1 MREQKSALQNTD
13 KVMIGLY
20 LALVLIGWISIY
32 AAVYNEEHASIF
44 DLSQNYGKQLLWIG
58 ASLFVAYMILLIDG
72 KFYAQ
77 FSYVIYVAVLLLLV
91 VSLVFARKVKGAE
104 AWIDIGFFKLQPSEF
119 AKFATCMALAKY
131 LSSLNIRIQ
140 DFKTKVISVLIIGIP
155 LGLILLQ
162 NDTGSALVF
171 ISFVFLLYREGL
183 SGNFLLF
190 GFFTIVLFV
199 LALLVPKFT
208 LIGIL
213 GGIAVLFFLLSKKSK
228 KHLALAI
235 AAFAVTAS
243 IVMSVDY
250 VYNKVL
256 QEHQRTRINVLLG
269 KETDLKGAGYN
280 VNQSMIAIGSGGFLG
295 KGFLQGTQTKFDFVP
310 EQSTDF
316 IFCTVGEDWGFL
328 GTFTVIA
335 LYMALLIRIL
345 FAAERQR
352 SVYTRIYGYGLASI
366 IFFHVMINIGMTIG
380 LAPVI
385 GIPLPFLSY
394 GGSSMLSFTMLL
406 FVFIR
411 LDAYRMMVLR

>member
-20 LALVLIGWISIY
+20 LALVAIGWISIY

-58 ASLFVAYMILLIDG
+58 AAFSVAFMVLLIDG

-77 FSYVIYVAVLLLLV
+77 FSYVIYVAVILLLV
-91 VSLVFARKVKGAE
+91 FSLLFARKVKGAE

-140 DFKTKVISVLIIGIP
+140 DLTTKIISTIIIAIP

-190 GFFTIVLFV
+190 GFFTVVLFV

-208 LIGIL
+208 LVGIL
-213 GGIAVLFFLLSKKSK
+213 GGVALLFFLFSKKTK
-228 KHLALAI
+228 KHFVVAA
-235 AAFAVTAS
+235 AAFMVTAG

-316 IFCTVGEDWGFL
+316 IFCTVGEDWGFV
-328 GTFTVIA
+328 GTFIVIA

-352 SVYTRIYGYGLASI
+352 SVYTRIYGYGIASI

>member
-20 LALVLIGWISIY
+20 FVLVLIGWLSIY
-32 AAVYNEEHASIF
+32 AAVYNEEHSSIF
-44 DLSQNYGKQLLWIG
+44 DLSQNYGKQLVWIA
-58 ASLFVAYMILLIDG
+58 ASLFAAYMILIIDG

-77 FSYVIYVAVLLLLV
+77 FSYVIYAAVIVLLI
-91 VSLVFARKVKGAE
+91 VSLLFARKVKGTE

-131 LSSLNIRIQ
+131 LSSINIRIQ
-140 DFKTKVISVLIIGIP
+140 DLKTKIVSALIIAVP

-190 GFFTIVLFV
+190 GFFTVVLFV

-208 LIGIL
+208 LLGIL
-213 GGIAVLFFLLSKKSK
+213 GGLTFLFFIFSRKTKKNIVV
-228 KHLALAI
+228 AAAI
-235 AAFAVTAS
+235 FMITAGV
-243 IVMSVDY
+243 VMSVDY
-250 VYNKVL
+250 VYNNVL

-280 VNQSMIAIGSGGFLG
+280 VNQSMIAIGSGGFFG

-316 IFCTVGEDWGFL
+316 IFCTVGEDWGFV
-328 GTFTVIA
+328 GAFTVIA

-352 SVYTRIYGYGLASI
+352 SVYTRIYGYGIASI
-366 IFFHVMINIGMTIG
+366 IFFHVMINIGMTVG

-394 GGSSMLSFTMLL
+394 GGSSMLSFTILL
-406 FVFIR
+406 FIFIR

>member
-1 MREQKSALQNTD
+1 
-13 KVMIGLY
+13 MIGLY
-20 LALVLIGWISIY
+20 LALVFIGWISIY
-32 AAVYNEEHASIF
+32 AAVYNENHASIF
-44 DLSQNYGKQLLWIG
+44 DLSQSYGRQLIWIG
-58 ASLFVAYMILLIDG
+58 AALFVAYMILLMDG

-77 FSYVIYVAVLLLLV
+77 FSYVIYAAVILLLV
-91 VSLVFARKVKGAE
+91 VSLLFARKVKGAE

-131 LSSLNIRIQ
+131 LSAVNIRIQ
-140 DFKTKVISVLIIGIP
+140 DLKTKIISFVIIAIP

-190 GFFTIVLFV
+190 GFFAVVLFV
-199 LALLVPKFT
+199 LALLVPKFV

-213 GGIAVLFFLLSKKSK
+213 GGLAFLFFIFSRKSK
-228 KHLALAI
+228 RKVLMALTAI
-235 AAFAVTAS
+235 AMFVVTS
-243 IVMSVDY
+243 GIVMSVDY

-256 QEHQRTRINVLLG
+256 KEHQRTRIDVLLG

-280 VNQSMIAIGSGGFLG
+280 VNQSLIAIGSGGFFG

-328 GTFTVIA
+328 GAFVLIT

-345 FAAERQR
+345 FVAERQR
-352 SVYTRIYGYGLASI
+352 SVYTRIYGYGIASI

-394 GGSSMLSFTMLL
+394 GGSSMLSFTILL

>member
-58 ASLFVAYMILLIDG
+58 ASLFVAYMVLLIDG

-91 VSLVFARKVKGAE
+91 VSLLFARKVKGAE

-131 LSSLNIRIQ
+131 LSSINIRIQ
-140 DFKTKVISVLIIGIP
+140 DFKTKVISTLIIGIP

-162 NDTGSALVF
+162 NDTGSAMVF
-171 ISFVFLLYREGL
+171 ISFVFFLYREGL

-190 GFFTIVLFV
+190 CFFAVVLFV

-213 GGIAVLFFLLSKKSK
+213 GGIAVLFFLFSKKSK
-228 KHLALAI
+228 KHMAVAI
-235 AAFAVTAS
+235 ATFVVTAS

-250 VYNKVL
+250 VYSKVL

-352 SVYTRIYGYGLASI
+352 SVYTRIYGYGIASI

-394 GGSSMLSFTMLL
+394 GGSSMLSFPILL
-406 FVFIR
+406 LGFIR
-411 LDAYRMMVLR
+411 LDADRMMVLR

>member
-13 KVMIGLY
+13 KVMIALY
-20 LALVLIGWISIY
+20 LVLVLIGWVSIY
-32 AAVYNEEHASIF
+32 AAVYNENHASIY
-44 DLSQNYGKQLLWIG
+44 DLSQNYGKQLTWICV
-58 ASLFVAYMILLIDG
+58 SLFVAYMILIVDG

-77 FSYVIYVAVLLLLV
+77 FSYVIYAAVILLLV
-91 VSLVFARKVKGAE
+91 FSLVFARKVKGAE
-104 AWIDIGFFKLQPSEF
+104 AWIDIGSFKLQPSEF

-131 LSSLNIRIQ
+131 LSSINIRIQ
-140 DFKTKVISVLIIGIP
+140 DLKTKVISTIIIAIP

-190 GFFTIVLFV
+190 GFFTTILFV
-199 LALLVPKFT
+199 LALLVPK
-208 LIGIL
+208 LVLVGIL
-213 GGIAVLFFLLSKKSK
+213 GGITFLYFIFSRKSK
-228 KHLALAI
+228 KNI
-235 AAFAVTAS
+235 VVAAGVFIVTAG

-269 KETDLKGAGYN
+269 KDTDLKGAGYN
-280 VNQSMIAIGSGGFLG
+280 VNQSMIAIGSGGLFG

-352 SVYTRIYGYGLASI
+352 SVYTRIYGYGIASI

-394 GGSSMLSFTMLL
+394 GGSSMLSFTILL

>member
-13 KVMIGLY
+13 KVMILLY
-20 LALVLIGWISIY
+20 LALVIIGWISIY

-58 ASLFVAYMILLIDG
+58 ASFFVAYMILIIDG

-77 FSYVIYVAVLLLLV
+77 FSYVIYAAVILLLI

-131 LSSLNIRIQ
+131 LSSINIRIQ
-140 DFKTKVISVLIIGIP
+140 DLKTKIISTIIIAIP

-190 GFFTIVLFV
+190 GFFTVVLFV

-208 LIGIL
+208 LIGII
-213 GGIAVLFFLLSKKSK
+213 GGIVFLFFLFSKKTK
-228 KHLALAI
+228 KNMVV
-235 AAFAVTAS
+235 AAAVFAVTGG

-269 KETDLKGAGYN
+269 KDIDLKGAGYN
-280 VNQSMIAIGSGGFLG
+280 VNQSMIAIGSGGLMG

>member
-1 MREQKSALQNTD
+1 MRDPRSALQNTD

-20 LALVLIGWISIY
+20 LALVFIGWISIY

-58 ASLFVAYMILLIDG
+58 ASLFVAYMVLLIDG

-77 FSYVIYVAVLLLLV
+77 FSYVIYAAVILLLIF
-91 VSLVFARKVKGAE
+91 SLLFARKVKGAE

-131 LSSLNIRIQ
+131 LSSLNIRMQ
-140 DFKTKVISVLIIGIP
+140 DFRTKVISALIIGIP

-162 NDTGSALVF
+162 NDTGSAWVF

-190 GFFTIVLFV
+190 GFFTVMLFV

-213 GGIAVLFFLLSKKSK
+213 GGIALLFFLFSKKTRK
-228 KHLALAI
+228 NIALAT
-235 AAFAVTAS
+235 AAFIVTAG

-250 VYNKVL
+250 VYSKVL
-256 QEHQRTRINVLLG
+256 QEQQRTRINVLLG
-269 KETDLKGAGYN
+269 KDTDLKGAGYN
-280 VNQSMIAIGSGGFLG
+280 VYHSMIAIGSGGFLG
-295 KGFLQGTQTKFDFVP
+295 KGFLQGTQTKFEFVP

-316 IFCTVGEDWGFL
+316 IFCTIGEEWGFM
-328 GTFTVIA
+328 GTFIVIA

-345 FAAERQR
+345 FVAERQ
-352 SVYTRIYGYGLASI
+352 
-366 IFFHVMINIGMTIG
+366 
-380 LAPVI
+380 
-385 GIPLPFLSY
+385 
-394 GGSSMLSFTMLL
+394 
-406 FVFIR
+406 
-411 LDAYRMMVLR
+411 

>member
-91 VSLVFARKVKGAE
+91 VSLLFARKVKGAE
-104 AWIDIGFFKLQPSEF
+104 AWIDIGSFKLQPSEF

-140 DFKTKVISVLIIGIP
+140 DFKTKVISTLIIGIP

-190 GFFTIVLFV
+190 GFFAVVLFV

-208 LIGIL
+208 LVGIL
-213 GGIAVLFFLLSKKSK
+213 GGIAVLFFLFSKKSK
-228 KHLALAI
+228 KHMALAI
-235 AAFAVTAS
+235 ATFVVTAS

-394 GGSSMLSFTMLL
+394 GGSSMLSFTILL

-411 LDAYRMMVLR
+411 LDAFRMMVLR

>member
-20 LALVLIGWISIY
+20 LALVFIGWISIY
-32 AAVYNEEHASIF
+32 AAVFNEEHASIF

-58 ASLFVAYMILLIDG
+58 AALFVAYMILLIDG

-77 FSYVIYVAVLLLLV
+77 FSYVIYAAVILLLV
-91 VSLVFARKVKGAE
+91 FSLVFARKVKGAE
-104 AWIDIGFFKLQPSEF
+104 AWIDIGSFKLQPSEF
-119 AKFATCMALAKY
+119 AKFATSMALAKY

-140 DFKTKVISVLIIGIP
+140 DFKTKVISALIIGIP

-190 GFFTIVLFV
+190 GFFVVVLFV

-208 LIGIL
+208 LIGVL
-213 GGIAVLFFLLSKKSK
+213 GGIMLLFFLFSKKTK
-228 KHLALAI
+228 KNIVVTSAI
-235 AAFAVTAS
+235 FIVTAG

-316 IFCTVGEDWGFL
+316 IFCTVGEDWGFM
-328 GTFTVIA
+328 GTFVVIA
-335 LYMALLIRIL
+335 IYMALLIRIL

-352 SVYTRIYGYGLASI
+352 SVYTRIYGYGIASI